1 MRERVKH
8 ELIQLVQLV
17 RVHLSSPVNLAWT
30 VPYGYTS
37 GRSFV

>member
-17 RVHLSSPVNLAWT
+17 RVHLSSPVNLART